1 MQKQWE
7 GAMLHWPLASE
18 QNQHT
23 RPVHSHSNHV
33 VSEHGLFRLE
43 LQNSFQVYFLEK
55 PWTPPQ
61 TRMC

>member
-43 LQNSFQVYFLEK
+43 LQNSFQV
-55 PWTPPQ
+55 
-61 TRMC
+61 